1 VSVGCWRLLP
11 SVTEAQTTTR
21 VRVAAGALQANGK
34 SGDEAALSMDGCRR
48 IPMLAMTCSSTT
60 VGLGG
65 GQPSDHPDVN
75 GDGKGDLV

>member
-1 VSVGCWRLLP
+1 
-11 SVTEAQTTTR
+11 
-21 VRVAAGALQANGK
+21 
-34 SGDEAALSMDGCRR
+34 
-48 IPMLAMTCSSTT
+48 MLAMTCSSTT